1 MSDMK
6 RFLAAVCGASVG
18 AAVGTVAARLLEVMI
33 FKRELKRI
41 GKWPKTAD
49 EHGENDDAEKEP
61 CEEELDFSDFDC
73 GDFPPEDDF
82 VPPDEDDAPPADP
95 QLDYN
100 ALERIKQNM
109 YAEGYGKGFEDG
121 RKHGLEEGRRSVTEE
136 DFPFLRPV
144 QATPGQKYP
153 DAEDQEP
160 AAEDDAEKTA
170 DEAETDAADE
180 AEKKA
185 DEADADAADVKNG
198 ADEQTEAEKPGEEP
212 EAAAE

>member
-6 RFLAAVCGASVG
+6 RFLAAVCGTSVG
-18 AAVGTVAARLLEVMI
+18 AAVGTAAARLLETMI
-33 FKRELKRI
+33 IKRELSRI
-41 GKWPKTAD
+41 AAWSKNAN

-61 CEEELDFSDFDC
+61 CEEELDFSDIDYE
-73 GDFPPEDDF
+73 DFPPEDNF
-82 VPPDEDDAPPADP
+82 MPPDEDDAPPADP

-153 DAEDQEP
+153 DAEGQEP
-160 AAEDDAEKTA
+160 AAEDEAENTA

-198 ADEQTEAEKPGEEP
+198 ADEQPEAEKPGEDP
-212 EAAAE
+212 DAAAE